1 MLKCMSWTIYEHIT
15 PSGKRYIG
23 ITSKEYPEDRWR
35 NGRGYI
41 KDTPFGKAIEK
52 YKWDN
57 IQHNILFDDLTE
69 KEAKWLENYLICYYW
84 TFVGFKDSKGYN
96 CTLGGEGK
104 IGYVTSEESRR
115 KNSEAHKGKHCS
127 EETRRRMSE
136 SKKGKTPWKGKHHT
150 EESKMKIR
158 ESRKGIPRDEET
170 KCKISEAHKG
180 IPRDEETKRKIGEAN
195 KGTHRVY
202 HEDGT
207 FHMER

>member
-1 MLKCMSWTIYEHIT
+1 MLNYMSWTVYRHIT
-15 PSGKRYIG
+15 PSGKSYIG
-23 ITSKEYPEDRWR
+23 ITSKKPEERWR

-52 YKWDN
+52 YGWNDIK
-57 IQHNILFDDLTE
+57 HNILFDDLTE
-69 KEAKWLENYLICYYW
+69 KEAKWLENYLIFYYW

-104 IGYVTSEESRR
+104 IGYLTSEESRR
-115 KNSEAHKGKHCS
+115 KNSEAHKGKHFS

-136 SKKGKTPWKGKHHT
+136 SRKGKTPGN
-150 EESKMKIR
+150 
-158 ESRKGIPRDEET
+158 KGIPRDDET
-170 KCKISEAHKG
+170 KCKIRASLIGHHTS
-180 IPRDEETKRKIGEAN
+180 EETRNKQREAK
-195 KGTHRVY
+195 KGKHRVY

>member
-1 MLKCMSWTIYEHIT
+1 MSWTVYRHIT
-15 PSGKRYIG
+15 PSGKSYIG
-23 ITSKEYPEDRWR
+23 ITSKKPEERWR

-52 YKWDN
+52 YGWNDIK
-57 IQHNILFDDLTE
+57 HNILFDDLTE
-69 KEAKWLENYLICYYW
+69 KEAKWLENYLICYYR
-84 TFVGFKDSKGYN
+84 TFVGFNDCKGYN
-96 CTLGGEGK
+96 MTLGGEGCVGFKQSEEHKRK
-104 IGYVTSEESRR
+104 IG
-115 KNSEAHKGKHCS
+115 EANKGRHFS

-136 SKKGKTPWKGKHHT
+136 SRKGKTPGN
-150 EESKMKIR
+150 
-158 ESRKGIPRDEET
+158 KGIPRDEET
-170 KCKISEAHKG
+170 KRKIRESLKGIPRDEETKSKISEAHKG